1 MQKLFK
7 SRSTKV
13 GTVGVVAASLTE
25 LAQEALKGEGIPPE
39 FITALANADLKYWVL
54 AGVVLVLAKISPDK
68 EDISPK
74 DSYEQERIG
83 GSA

>member
-39 FITALANADLKYWVL
+39 VLTALANADLKYWVL

-68 EDISPK
+68 EDTKPN
-74 DSYEQERIG
+74 SYDEERIG